1 MTLTAAGR
9 LLLGLTSESTY
20 LLDVNG
26 TARVSG
32 NTTINGSIFLS
43 STSNVVAG
51 ASGDGLYLQGQTR
64 TYFYTETNT
73 FFARGFN
80 GALLVGTTANVSD
93 PNLSAVLE
101 ASSTTRGFLPPRMT
115 TTQKNAIGTPAA
127 GLQVYDTTLNQMS
140 YYNGTTWVNF

>member
-1 MTLTAAGR
+1 
-9 LLLGLTSESTY
+9 
-20 LLDVNG
+20 
-26 TARVSG
+26 VSG

-64 TYFYTETNT
+64 TYFYTGTNT

-101 ASSTTRGFLPPRMT
+101 ASSTTQGFLPPRMT
-115 TTQKNAIGTPAA
+115 NAQRTAISSPAVGLMVYQTDSTEGTYEYISS
-127 GLQVYDTTLNQMS
+127 GWRIINGGGGGGSVDELQVALISQVY
-140 YYNGTTWVNF
+140 G